1 MGNQLKIEDLYSL
14 EEYSK
19 LRGDF
24 RARVIEHNRHRK
36 VALGD
41 HIVLLF
47 EDRLTMHY
55 QIQEMLR
62 VERIFEEA
70 GVIEELSAYNPLI
83 PDGANWKATMLIEYP
98 DADQRATE
106 LARLT
111 GIEDDVWVK
120 IGDLDRVSAIADE
133 DLERSTAD
141 KTSAVH
147 FLRFELAP
155 EMIADLKAGA
165 VLEFGVSHP
174 EYTLAVSNIPDAT
187 RESLI
192 ADLD

>member
-14 EEYSK
+14 EEYSS

-24 RARVIEHNRHRK
+24 RARVMEHKRHRK

-70 GVIEELSAYNPLI
+70 GILEELSAYNPLI

-98 DADQRATE
+98 DADQRATA

-120 IGDLDRVSAIADE
+120 VGGQHRVSGIADE

-141 KTSAVH
+141 KTSSVH

-155 EMIADLKAGA
+155 EMIAGLKAGA

-174 EYTLAVSNIPDAT
+174 KYACTASDIPDAT

>member
-1 MGNQLKIEDLYSL
+1 MGKHLKIEDLYSL
-14 EEYSK
+14 EEYAK

-24 RARVIEHNRHRK
+24 RARVIEHKRHRK

-70 GVIEELSAYNPLI
+70 GIIEELSAYNPLI

-98 DADQRATE
+98 DADQRATA

-120 IGDLDRVSAIADE
+120 VGDRGRVSGIADE
-133 DLERSTAD
+133 DLERSTAE

-155 EMIADLKAGA
+155 EMIAGLKAGA
-165 VLEFGVSHP
+165 ILEFGVSHA
-174 EYTLAVSNIPDAT
+174 EYACTASDIPDAT

>member
-1 MGNQLKIEDLYSL
+1 MGKHLKIEDLYSL
-14 EEYSK
+14 EEYAK

-24 RARVIEHNRHRK
+24 RARVIEHKRHRK

-70 GVIEELSAYNPLI
+70 GIIEELSAYNPLI

-98 DADQRATE
+98 DADQRATA

-120 IGDLDRVSAIADE
+120 VGDRGRVSGIADE
-133 DLERSTAD
+133 DLERSTAE
-141 KTSAVH
+141 KTSSVH

-155 EMIADLKAGA
+155 EMIAGLKAGA
-165 VLEFGVSHP
+165 VLEFGVSHA
-174 EYTLAVSNIPDAT
+174 EYACTASDIPDAT

>member
-1 MGNQLKIEDLYSL
+1 MGKHLKIEDLYSL
-14 EEYSK
+14 EEYAK

-24 RARVIEHNRHRK
+24 RARVIEHKRHRK

-70 GVIEELSAYNPLI
+70 GIIEELSAYNPLI

-98 DADQRATE
+98 DADQRATA

-120 IGDLDRVSAIADE
+120 VGDRGRVSGIADE
-133 DLERSTAD
+133 DLERSTAE

-155 EMIADLKAGA
+155 EMIAGLKAGA
-165 VLEFGVSHP
+165 VLEFGVSHA
-174 EYTLAVSNIPDAT
+174 EYACTASDIPDAT

>member
-24 RARVIEHNRHRK
+24 RARVIEHKRHRK

-41 HIVLLF
+41 HIVFLF

-120 IGDLDRVSAIADE
+120 VGDRDRVSAIADE

-141 KTSAVH
+141 KTSSVH

-165 VLEFGVSHP
+165 VLEFGVNHP
-174 EYTLAVSNIPDAT
+174 EFAFAVSDIPDAT

>member
-1 MGNQLKIEDLYSL
+1 MGKHLKIEDLYSL
-14 EEYSK
+14 EEYAK

-24 RARVIEHNRHRK
+24 RARVIEHKRHRK

-70 GVIEELSAYNPLI
+70 GIIEELSAYNPLI

-98 DADQRATE
+98 DADQRATA

-120 IGDLDRVSAIADE
+120 VGDQHRVSGIADE

-141 KTSAVH
+141 KTSSVH

-155 EMIADLKAGA
+155 EMIAGLKAGA

-174 EYTLAVSNIPDAT
+174 KYACTASDIPDAT